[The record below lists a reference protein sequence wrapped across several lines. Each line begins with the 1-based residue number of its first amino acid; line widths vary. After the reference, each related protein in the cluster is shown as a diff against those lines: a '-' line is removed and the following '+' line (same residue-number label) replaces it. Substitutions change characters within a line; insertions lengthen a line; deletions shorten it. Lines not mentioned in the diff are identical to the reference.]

1 MPIDVIHIN
10 TKLPLNCFKAASGDW
25 IGVCQPL
32 GITVQA
38 ETWSELM
45 EDIGYTLDAMF
56 QDLLTSNELDRFLRD
71 HGWEAVGQIPTQP
84 DRAVRFDVPFIPALV
99 GTPA

>member
-1 MPIDVIHIN
+1 MPIDVIRIN
-10 TKLPLNCFKAASGDW
+10 TKLPLNCFKATSGDW
-25 IGVCQPL
+25 IAVCQSL

-56 QDLLTSNELDRFLRD
+56 QELLISNELETFLRD
-71 HGWEAVGQIPTQP
+71 HGWEAAGQIPTQP
-84 DRAVRFDVPFIPALV
+84 DRAVRFDAPFIPALV